1 MIFQVNGLTF
11 FSAIQDST
19 RPNMFINI
27 LLSLFTVYIVYKLF
41 LDRSLSH
48 EQIQQKVNGK
58 FNFL

>member
-11 FSAIQDST
+11 FLPSKTARDQ
-19 RPNMFINI
+19 NMFINI